1 MRPIING
8 LAVVFVIGTAWSTW
22 KVMSG
27 TSNLEPQTIMIM
39 WTVTIVL
46 VILMTRNVIA
56 TEREH
61 AEYKNKAL
69 SSENT
74 SQQNEGGYIVV
85 EQDLPQPRSVSASSM
100 NIGRYVIWIVLAII
114 GGFVALGV
122 ILRL

>member
-85 EQDLPQPRSVSASSM
+85 EQDLPQP
-100 NIGRYVIWIVLAII
+100 
-114 GGFVALGV
+114 
-122 ILRL
+122 